1 MEDAGEDAYLNETAN
16 GRRKPRIILA
26 DDHAGMREQ
35 ICLLLA
41 HEFEV
46 AGSVSEG
53 QALIAA
59 VARLRPDAVISD
71 IHMPLIDGIE
81 AGRRILQQGLCSAVV
96 ILTVYNEPE
105 LVQSALASGIRGYV
119 LKADAGEELA
129 LALHAVTEGGMYL
142 SNSVRHSL
150 GTIC

>member
-1 MEDAGEDAYLNETAN
+1 
-16 GRRKPRIILA
+16 
-26 DDHAGMREQ
+26 MREQ

-46 AGSVSEG
+46 AGSFSEG
-53 QALIAA
+53 QALLAG
-59 VARLRPDAVISD
+59 VERLRPDAVVSD
-71 IHMPLIDGIE
+71 VHMPLIDGIE
-81 AGRRILQQGLCSAVV
+81 AGRRMVQQGLCTAIV

-129 LALHAVTEGGMYL
+129 LAVHAVTKGGMYL
-142 SNSVRHSL
+142 SSSVRYSP
-150 GTIC
+150 GTL

>member
-1 MEDAGEDAYLNETAN
+1 MEDAGEDADLNARAN
-16 GRRKPRIILA
+16 GRPKPRVILA

-35 ICLLLA
+35 IRLLLA

-46 AGSVSEG
+46 AESVSEG
-53 QALIAA
+53 QELLAA
-59 VARLRPDAVISD
+59 AARLRPDAVVSD

-105 LVQSALASGIRGYV
+105 LVHRAFASGIRGYV

-129 LALHAVTEGGMYL
+129 PAVHAVTKGGMYL
-142 SNSVRHSL
+142 STGVRHYL
-150 GTIC
+150 GTL

>member
-1 MEDAGEDAYLNETAN
+1 MEDAGEDAYIDAGAN
-16 GRRKPRIILA
+16 GHPKPRIVLA

-46 AGSVSEG
+46 AGSVGEG
-53 QALIAA
+53 QALLAA
-59 VARLRPDAVISD
+59 VARLRPDAVVSD

-81 AGRRILQQGLCSAVV
+81 AGRRILQQGLCAAVV
-96 ILTVYNEPE
+96 ILSVYNEPE

-129 LALHAVTEGGMYL
+129 LALHAVTGGGMYL
-142 SNSVRHSL
+142 SSGVRRSL
-150 GTIC
+150 GTL

>member
-1 MEDAGEDAYLNETAN
+1 MEDAGEDVDLNARAN
-16 GRRKPRIILA
+16 GHPKPRIILA

-46 AGSVSEG
+46 TGSVSEG
-53 QALIAA
+53 QALLAA
-59 VARLRPDAVISD
+59 VARLRPDAVVSD
-71 IHMPLIDGIE
+71 VHMPLIDGIE

-129 LALHAVTEGGMYL
+129 LALHTVTRGGMYL
-142 SNSVRHSL
+142 SSNVRRSL
-150 GTIC
+150 GTL